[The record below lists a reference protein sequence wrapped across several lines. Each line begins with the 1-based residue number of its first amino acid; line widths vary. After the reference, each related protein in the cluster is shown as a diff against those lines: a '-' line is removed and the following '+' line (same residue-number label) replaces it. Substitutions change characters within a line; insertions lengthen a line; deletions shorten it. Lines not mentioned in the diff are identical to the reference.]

1 MSKPYK
7 DRDSS
12 ESKAIEDF
20 VTRMN
25 EEHRMLVVLKAQ
37 LYGGHWQAMLK
48 DLRKRLAGKP
58 FVFKL
63 SNRISEDIKRIEE
76 MQEFEKVHNVDLA
89 EYIEEASI
97 SRRITFKAREGEESV
112 RPQQYVQLEK
122 LLIQAY
128 VKETVAEDDIV
139 KSIVELFEGLNK
151 YDILSGGRGLTI
163 DDWAMFVTQ
172 TQLSGVP

>member
-1 MSKPYK
+1 MSKHYK
-7 DRDSS
+7 NKDSS

-25 EEHRMLVVLKAQ
+25 KEYRILVILKAQ
-37 LYGGHWQAMLK
+37 LYGGHWKAMLK

-63 SNRISEDIKRIEE
+63 PNIISEDIKRIEE

-97 SRRITFKAREGEESV
+97 SRKITFKAREGERSIQ
-112 RPQQYVQLEK
+112 PQQYVQLEK

-128 VKETVAEDDIV
+128 IKKTVTEDDIV
-139 KSIVELFEGLNK
+139 KNIVELFEGLNK

-163 DDWAMFVTQ
+163 DDWATFVTQ
-172 TQLSGVP
+172 TQLSGVS